1 MNLKKLRHVLA
12 LAQHLT
18 FSRACAEVH
27 LSQPALSRSIQS
39 IESELGVPLFDRSAT
54 KVSLTP
60 CGKVFVAR
68 AKRIVFEANELLRDI
83 ALVQQDKGVG
93 DVSIGL
99 GATAAALLRAPIL
112 TYFAANAPRVL
123 VTMKRGDSDDLLGLL
138 LDERI
143 DLFVGDIATLAFRTD
158 LDVRPLP
165 RWPAAFF
172 CRAGHPLLAALPV
185 ASEALLAYPVGCTRL
200 SPYALENLTQL
211 LGRPISEN
219 IKLLSDDFAEMA
231 GAASKSDIVL
241 LGSRPVFWTAVRDGT
256 LCELQLDPPLT
267 GSAKFG
273 TVSLAGRTQSSAAL
287 KVIELAERTF
297 SHYTA
302 GIEETA
308 QAAGAAFMKSRD
320 LRPHS
325 A

>member
-1 MNLKKLRHVLA
+1 MNIRKLQHVLA

-39 IESELGVPLFDRSAT
+39 IESELGVPLFDRGST

-60 CGKVFVAR
+60 CGKAFVAR

-83 ALVQQDKGVG
+83 SLVQLEEGIG
-93 DVSIGL
+93 EVSIGL

-112 TYFAANAPRVL
+112 THFAANAPRIL
-123 VTMKRGDSDDLLGLL
+123 VTLKHGDYDDLLGLL
-138 LDERI
+138 LDEHI
-143 DLFVGDIATLAFRTD
+143 DLFVGDIAALAFRTD

-172 CRAGHPLLAALPV
+172 CRAGHPLLATPTV
-185 ASEALLAYPVGCTRL
+185 TPDALLEYPVGCTRL
-200 SPYALENLTQL
+200 SPYALENLEQH

-219 IKLLSDDFAEMA
+219 IRLLSDDFVEMV
-231 GAASKSDIVL
+231 GAAGKSDIVL
-241 LGSRPVFWTAVRDGT
+241 LGSRPVFWVAVRDST
-256 LCELQLDPPLT
+256 LRELQLNPPLT

-273 TVSLAGRTQSSAAL
+273 IVSLAGRTRSPAAL
-287 KVIELAERTF
+287 KVIELAEQIFGR
-297 SHYTA
+297 YAA
-302 GIEETA
+302 GIDEAVDTAEER
-308 QAAGAAFMKSRD
+308 S
-320 LRPHS
+320 
-325 A
+325 